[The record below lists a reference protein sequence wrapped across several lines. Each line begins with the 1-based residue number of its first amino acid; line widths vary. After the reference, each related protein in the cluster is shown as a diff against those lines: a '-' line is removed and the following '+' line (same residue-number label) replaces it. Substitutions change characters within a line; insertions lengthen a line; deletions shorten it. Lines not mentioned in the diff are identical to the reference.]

1 MAGYVYVL
9 LNPGMPGL
17 VKIGRTDRHPSD
29 RARELSKT
37 GSAYPFIAAY
47 WREVPDP
54 VTAETW
60 LHSYFHEHRVN
71 RDREFFRI
79 EVVEVIDAMQQLAAV
94 DESPAESY
102 RNDLPATEAP
112 YLYWAKVQDGT
123 PFVRIGISD
132 IARTDLKAAIQ
143 TSMELAYPSTI
154 IQIGEPKFFEIK
166 NRYMGEEV
174 IEQLRERQVKSM
186 PSVYSSISESDLL
199 KVVEGHE
206 SRAEKKRREQ
216 QASLARAI
224 EMDSIAALAKRI

>member
-17 VKIGRTDRHPSD
+17 VKIGRTDRHPND
-29 RARELSKT
+29 RARELSTT

-60 LHSYFHEHRVN
+60 LHSFFHEHRVN

-94 DESPAESY
+94 DESS
-102 RNDLPATEAP
+102 NDSFLDDSPATEVP
-112 YLYWAKVQDGT
+112 YLYWAKVQGAS

-132 IARTDLKAAIQ
+132 LPRTDLQATIQ
-143 TSMELAYPSTI
+143 ASMELAYPSTI
-154 IQIGEPKFFEIK
+154 IEIGEPKFFDIN

-174 IEQLRERQVKSM
+174 IEQLRDRLVNSM
-186 PSVYSSISESDLL
+186 SGVYSSITEADLL
-199 KVVEGHE
+199 KVIEGHQA
-206 SRAEKKRREQ
+206 RVEKKRREQ
-216 QASLARAI
+216 QAYFERSSEIDRILA
-224 EMDSIAALAKRI
+224 LGKRI